1 VVIVEPEQ
9 LLLFERVY
17 AHRQSTGEWP
27 RLEHLQRLLAS
38 EHIDVNV
45 RALVMRSAEYVGII
59 SPDEQVRLSL
69 RGLGAVPA
77 AQPLLEAYRQLLH
90 SIVERYRD
98 PQLEASYS
106 SADFDTLELEPTL
119 KGELSDLLRDD
130 AWALGSGGGDGD
142 SWSYAISDQVLRAG
156 EATNVDELLAVRFGG
171 PARQETEPSVPEP
184 EPLITKPGASP
195 AVDAD
200 RPIVSPAEDL
210 LDRMP
215 LAQVLATQATAQLGH
230 GFVMGV
236 AGPWG
241 SGKTSLLEL
250 ITRGISESET
260 GYVVRFDP
268 WLFSSSEELVLRFL
282 REVQAQ
288 LGRTGKLGEVAAQIG
303 EYAQILAPVSALV
316 GVPWLAAPLSIPARA
331 LRRRQKKQAEVSA
344 QQQREKV
351 ATVLGSLDR
360 RLVVVID
367 DLDRLTPEEVRDVV
381 RLVKLVAD
389 FPNTTYV
396 LAYDQQRV
404 ACALGNGDEQD
415 GHEFLEK
422 IVQLTHEVPPVS
434 EARLARVLA
443 DSISAAI
450 GDLSQY
456 EFDESQYANLFAHVR
471 GLFGSVRDVRRYTN
485 VLPGTL
491 ALTGNEVELAD
502 VLALEALRVRVPSSF
517 TRIIGAQQAL
527 TRPAGVGMSGATG
540 EEVAKQQIEAIIH
553 AAGSFAEEVSG
564 IISRLFPAAARHLGG
579 TSYSGDWLA
588 SWRQAR
594 RVAHPEVLGIYLTKA
609 LPPGVLPVALVED
622 ALENLEDRDALIG
635 LLGELDDEQFESL
648 LERLEHYED
657 QLPSAH
663 PEVAIEV
670 FYNQQYRLERPRRHA
685 LDLSA
690 EFRVPRIVLRLLR
703 KLDEAQVVQAV
714 AYALPNIRTLS
725 DRGHLVRSVGY
736 RENSGHKLVTEQEA
750 KKLEDAIL
758 DEVLSA
764 DSSRLEAEP
773 ALLRLL
779 FWARGERPDDTRH
792 RVEQLLED
800 DTFLLA
806 LLRAA
811 VHEVVS
817 QNMGDAAVQR
827 SYELEWES
835 LTTLVSAELL
845 ADRVTRL
852 IVDFD
857 GLDSRAKLALQLA
870 RERVKGLADS

>member
-1 VVIVEPEQ
+1 
-9 LLLFERVY
+9 
-17 AHRQSTGEWP
+17 
-27 RLEHLQRLLAS
+27 
-38 EHIDVNV
+38 
-45 RALVMRSAEYVGII
+45 M
-59 SPDEQVRLSL
+59 
-69 RGLGAVPA
+69 
-77 AQPLLEAYRQLLH
+77 
-90 SIVERYRD
+90 
-98 PQLEASYS
+98 
-106 SADFDTLELEPTL
+106 
-119 KGELSDLLRDD
+119 
-130 AWALGSGGGDGD
+130 
-142 SWSYAISDQVLRAG
+142 
-156 EATNVDELLAVRFGG
+156 
-171 PARQETEPSVPEP
+171 
-184 EPLITKPGASP
+184 
-195 AVDAD
+195 
-200 RPIVSPAEDL
+200 
-210 LDRMP
+210 
-215 LAQVLATQATAQLGH
+215 
-230 GFVMGV
+230 
-236 AGPWG
+236 
-241 SGKTSLLEL
+241 
-250 ITRGISESET
+250 
-260 GYVVRFDP
+260 
-268 WLFSSSEELVLRFL
+268 
-282 REVQAQ
+282 
-288 LGRTGKLGEVAAQIG
+288 
-303 EYAQILAPVSALV
+303 
-316 GVPWLAAPLSIPARA
+316 
-331 LRRRQKKQAEVSA
+331 
-344 QQQREKV
+344 
-351 ATVLGSLDR
+351 
-360 RLVVVID
+360 
-367 DLDRLTPEEVRDVV
+367 
-381 RLVKLVAD
+381 
-389 FPNTTYV
+389 
-396 LAYDQQRV
+396 
-404 ACALGNGDEQD
+404 
-415 GHEFLEK
+415 
-422 IVQLTHEVPPVS
+422 
-434 EARLARVLA
+434 
-443 DSISAAI
+443 
-450 GDLSQY
+450 
-456 EFDESQYANLFAHVR
+456 
-471 GLFGSVRDVRRYTN
+471 
-485 VLPGTL
+485 
-491 ALTGNEVELAD
+491 
-502 VLALEALRVRVPSSF
+502 
-517 TRIIGAQQAL
+517 
-527 TRPAGVGMSGATG
+527 
-540 EEVAKQQIEAIIH
+540 
-553 AAGSFAEEVSG
+553 
-564 IISRLFPAAARHLGG
+564 
-579 TSYSGDWLA
+579 
-588 SWRQAR
+588 
-594 RVAHPEVLGIYLTKA
+594 
-609 LPPGVLPVALVED
+609 LPVALVED